1 MAVAVVQVKM
11 EVREMDLQLVEMVEV
26 VHMALEAEVFIVEE
40 VIIVVEHQGL
50 LVQAIHLLVEVKVGY
65 CK

>member
-1 MAVAVVQVKM
+1 VVVQVKM

-40 VIIVVEHQGL
+40 VIIVGDQQGL